1 MCYLIY
7 ISTDSTKDLSQHN
20 TTLVRFEKDIGNQ
33 SPGIMDILLYE
44 YPWYVASKAGC
55 SCTFRHLTSIELGF
69 CKPVD
74 WYAEDPEEIK
84 ATQIFYNVV
93 SSLILSGHKL
103 DCIDI
108 WAGTGKDLIK
118 HLKVNLSSVGKDEF
132 RFFENYHFVFSN
144 A

>member
-7 ISTDSTKDLSQHN
+7 VSTDSTEDLSEHN
-20 TTLVRFEKDIGNQ
+20 TTLVRFEKEFENQ
-33 SPGIMDILLYE
+33 SPGIMNILLYE

-55 SCTFRHLTSIELGF
+55 SCTFRHLTSIELSF

-74 WYAEDPEEIK
+74 WYSEDPEEIK
-84 ATQIFYNVV
+84 ATQIFYDVV
-93 SSLILSGHKL
+93 SSLIFLGHKL
-103 DCIDI
+103 DCIDM
-108 WAGTGKDLIK
+108 WAGTGKDQIK
-118 HLKVNLSSVGKDEF
+118 QLKVDLSSVGKDEF